1 MIGTHRRRRFLLVG
15 VATTALGWAE
25 AGAFAATGVR
35 VPDAPPTDS
44 APAPQTDAASPAAA
58 DNQVKDII
66 VTAQRREESLQRTPV
81 SVTPISGDAIEARQL
96 NDLTQIAVAAPSL
109 TVGQSN
115 YFSIR
120 GVGSLAQSFL
130 LDSSVGT
137 QVDEVSL
144 GVPGLM
150 GNGTLDDVAQIEVLN
165 GPQGLLFGR
174 NASAGL
180 VNVRTRRPV
189 IGSFEGRISGELD
202 DRGSAQGGPFGYVVR
217 GTVNVP
223 VTSNSAFRLNVNN
236 SEQDPIVGLVARGR
250 GRIDDFHHRTGVRAK
265 YLLEDGG
272 LSIYLIGEYNRE
284 RGLPGDVSYRYD
296 GNGLVHAGLVS
307 NGIVASPT
315 NRSYGADGDMFRSI
329 DTGGV
334 TLNTAYELSPSVTV
348 SNIAA
353 WRAFKRDESTDVDYS
368 TLSIANKFA
377 NTDRYSQWSD
387 ELRAALQ
394 PGGFVDGQIGLYGF
408 FQRQHGV
415 QSVAAALFT
424 PLPAFAGSDLDF
436 IRKGRSLAAYGQFN
450 FHLTSA
456 LQLIA
461 GARVTNDHISI
472 SGTQNFGTYVVTVF
486 GPKRNI
492 YAQSYDNT
500 KFSYKVG
507 GQYQLQPEIMAYLTY
522 GSGFKGASF
531 NQSPGVLGQNQL
543 VRPETAD
550 SLEAGLKTELFSRR
564 LRLNLAAYLENF
576 SDLQVQSFD
585 PTVGSFVIG
594 NAAKARTKGIEVSGT
609 AKPFAAFTLDFSAT
623 LQDAKFLN
631 FPGALCYTGQPDP
644 SCVTGQFNA
653 GGLSLPNAAKF
664 ISNVTGSY
672 DFRIDSTARGFLQAS
687 YYHRSSVNYAP
698 SHAPQLGLGPI
709 DLLDLRAGIRLADRL
724 EFSVFCR
731 NCTNRIYPVAIYN
744 DNVDSTSSPV
754 QSFFQSWGPNSV
766 RTMGVTASF
775 SF

>member
-1 MIGTHRRRRFLLVG
+1 MIGTHRLRRSLLVG
-15 VATTALGWAE
+15 VATMAFGLCDTGASAAAGARNPNDPSQDAVPARQAE
-25 AGAFAATGVR
+25 AAS
-35 VPDAPPTDS
+35 S
-44 APAPQTDAASPAAA
+44 ASSDDQIT
-58 DNQVKDII
+58 DII

-81 SVTPISGDAIEARQL
+81 SVTPISGDTIEARQL

-109 TVGQSN
+109 TIGQSN

-120 GVGSLAQSFL
+120 GVGSLALSFL

-144 GVPGLM
+144 GVPALM

-202 DRGSAQGGPFGYVVR
+202 DRGSSKGGPFGYVVR
-217 GTVNVP
+217 GTVNIP
-223 VTSNSAFRLNVNN
+223 VTSNSALRFNVNR
-236 SEQDPIVGLVARGR
+236 SEQDPIVGLVARGA
-250 GRIDDFHHRTGVRAK
+250 GRIDDFHHRTGVRGK
-265 YLLEDGG
+265 YLLEDDG

-296 GNGLVHAGLVS
+296 ANAIVHAGLVS
-307 NGIVASPT
+307 NGIVAGPR

-334 TLNTAYELSPSVTV
+334 TLNTAYDVSPNVTV

-387 ELRAALQ
+387 ELRASLR
-394 PGGFVDGQIGLYGF
+394 PGGFVDGQVGLYGF

-415 QSVAAALFT
+415 QNVAAALFT

-436 IRKGRSLAAYGQFN
+436 VRKGRSLAAYGQFN

-461 GARVTNDHISI
+461 GARVTDDHISI
-472 SGTQNFGTYVVTVF
+472 RGTQNFGSYVVTVF
-486 GPKRNI
+486 GPRENI
-492 YAQSYDNT
+492 YAQSYDKT

-507 GQYQLQPEIMAYLTY
+507 AQYQPRPEIMAYVTY

-531 NQSPGVLGQNQL
+531 NQSPGVLGQNL
-543 VRPETAD
+543 VVRPETAD
-550 SLEAGLKTELFSRR
+550 SLEAGLKTELFNRR

-576 SDLQVQSFD
+576 SNLQVQNFD
-585 PTVGSFVIG
+585 PTLGTFVIG
-594 NAAKARTKGIEVSGT
+594 NAAKARTKGVELSGT
-609 AKPFAAFTLDFSAT
+609 AKPFAGFTLDFSAT
-623 LQDAKFLN
+623 LQDAKFRN
-631 FPGALCYTGQPDP
+631 YPGAPCYSGQPVP
-644 SCVTGQFNA
+644 SCATGTFNA
-653 GGLSLPNAAKF
+653 GGLPLPNASKF
-664 ISNVTGSY
+664 ISNISGTY
-672 DFRIDSTARGFLQAS
+672 EIPIDSVARGFLQAS
-687 YYHRSSVNYAP
+687 YYHRSSINYGSNHDP
-698 SHAPQLGLGPI
+698 RLGLGPL

-724 EFSVFCR
+724 EVSIFCR
-731 NCTNRIYPVAIYN
+731 NCTNQLYPVALYD
-744 DNVDSTSSPV
+744 DNVDSTVSPV
-754 QSFFQSWGPNSV
+754 QSILQGWGPNSV
-766 RTMGVTASF
+766 RTTGVTASF